1 LYRTVQKLFVCLIG
15 LFISFVFILPACA
28 QESANNDSMEGL
40 VEEALLNN
48 PELKT
53 LQEKIAMYEE
63 RPPQAESLDNP
74 KLGFA
79 LANVPVDTFK
89 FDQEPMT
96 QKQISVMQRIPFPGK
111 LGLKGDIARKELE
124 VVREEYEE
132 KKNSIVMQVE
142 TTYRNLL
149 FTEKSLDIT
158 RENRDLLRD
167 FVKITETKYAVG
179 EGIQQ
184 DVLKAQVELSKMID
198 LLITLE
204 QKRESIAARLNM
216 LLDRPIS
223 APIRATGEI
232 ETPEQDYSDL
242 AFEELQRTAFDTR
255 PSLIG
260 LNRMVEQSRLALALA
275 KKMYYPDFDIGVSY
289 GQRDDGP
296 DIERADFI
304 SGSVSITIPLWYK
317 TKESRK
323 VEEERANIR
332 KATELL
338 SAMKNEVSFR
348 IRDIIT
354 DLIKYGQKIE
364 LFRTGLIPQSAA
376 SLESAI
382 AGYQVNKVDFIS
394 LVNNQ
399 ITLYNHKIEYFR
411 AITDYKNKLSE
422 LNAVI
427 GKKLF

>member
-1 LYRTVQKLFVCLIG
+1 
-15 LFISFVFILPACA
+15 
-28 QESANNDSMEGL
+28 MEGL
-40 VEEALLNN
+40 VEEALVNN
-48 PELKT
+48 PELKA
-53 LQEKIAMYEE
+53 LQEKMAMYEE

-179 EGIQQ
+179 SGIQQ

-198 LLITLE
+198 MLISLE
-204 QKRESIAARLNM
+204 QKKESITAQLNM
-216 LLDRPIS
+216 LLYRPILS
-223 APIRATGEI
+223 PVRATGEI
-232 ETPEQDYSDL
+232 EVPESGYSVP
-242 AFEELQRTAFDTR
+242 AFEELQRTAFDSR
-255 PSLIG
+255 PSLLG
-260 LNRMVEQSRLALALA
+260 LSRVVEQSRFALALA
-275 KKMYYPDFDIGVSY
+275 KKMYYPDFDIGVTY

-296 DIERADFI
+296 DVERADFI

-323 VEEERANIR
+323 VAEEEANIR
-332 KATELL
+332 KATEMLN
-338 SAMKNEVSFR
+338 SMKNEVSFR
-348 IRDIIT
+348 IRDIMT
-354 DLIKYGQKIE
+354 DLGKYEQEID
-364 LFRTGLIPQSAA
+364 LFSTGLIPQSAA

-399 ITLYNHKIEYFR
+399 ITLYNHKIEYYR
-411 AITDYKNKLSE
+411 AITNYKNKLSE
-422 LNAVI
+422 LNAVV
-427 GKKLF
+427 GKKVF